1 MGATLKSRIL
11 VLVLST
17 LILVAT
23 FVAISETLAAV
34 NQASKNPGS
43 AAASKSQSKDSGP
56 AAQSKPESKEPTTVS
71 ESKQESKQESKE
83 SPSYENFILQASGK
97 AYDTQNHKWVCVSV
111 SLSGRVEGK
120 ISKTLTLHSKDG
132 AITVQGYG
140 VFDAEVSN
148 GVLIPRKDFEHMM
161 ILLSPTYY
169 GGSKSVWL
177 IWGAPENA
185 ADGTIPIGLTAD
197 SVNLPLP
204 GHPELTQL
212 TLSGTIQLS

>member
-1 MGATLKSRIL
+1 MGAILKSRIL

-23 FVAISETLAAV
+23 FVSISETLASVKRAR
-34 NQASKNPGS
+34 
-43 AAASKSQSKDSGP
+43 
-56 AAQSKPESKEPTTVS
+56 ESKEPGSVA
-71 ESKQESKQESKE
+71 ESKQESKE
-83 SPSYENFILQASGK
+83 SPSYENFILQASGQ
-97 AYDTQNHKWVCVSV
+97 AYDIQNHKWVAVSV

-132 AITVQGYG
+132 GVTVQGYG

-148 GVLIPRKDFEHMM
+148 GVLIPRKEFEHMM

-177 IWGAPENA
+177 IWGMPQNTE
-185 ADGTIPIGLTAD
+185 DSTIPIGLTAD
-197 SVNLPLP
+197 SVKLPLQ

-212 TLSGTIQLS
+212 DLTGTIQLS